1 MEVFHNVEGAAK
13 ILNLNENTFTRY
25 YLDFEETGYTF
36 KRSQDNKLLFS
47 EEDIKLFKDF
57 LELKKQPKMTK
68 KKAIEQLVTTPT
80 SLITIT
86 PSDLTTLI
94 TTINGQFEEFK
105 NQSKQEL
112 QELKELK
119 EQLQEFKLL
128 EDTRQKEEIK
138 QRDKLLMESM
148 RESLETKKLMLEVKA
163 QNELIMKE
171 IAAAKENAKK
181 SWLKRLFSK

>member
-1 MEVFHNVEGAAK
+1 LEVFHNVERAAK
-13 ILNLNENTFTRY
+13 ILNLNENTFTRH
-25 YLDFEETGYTF
+25 YLDFEEAGYTF

-47 EEDIKLFKDF
+47 EEDIKLFKEF
-57 LELKKQPKMTK
+57 LELKKHPKMTK

-80 SLITIT
+80 SLITIK

-94 TTINGQFEEFK
+94 NTINGQFEEFK
-105 NQSKQEL
+105 TQSKQEL
-112 QELKELK
+112 QELK

-128 EDTRQKEEIK
+128 EDNKQKEEIK

-148 RESLETKKLMLEVKA
+148 RESRESKKLMLEVKA

-171 IAAAKENAKK
+171 IAAAKENTKNSWWKK
-181 SWLKRLFSK
+181 LFSK

>member
-112 QELKELK
+112 QELKE
-119 EQLQEFKLL
+119 QLQEFKLL